1 MGKFSQKNG
10 ETKHH
15 VTLYLYETLNYLT
28 FENHKIML
36 HPILPIVRFRE
47 HKNVLPQPRTS
58 ASFQRSHIKDLV
70 LNPVVTAAV
79 GKEDGTKAVTN
90 CPIPLKDPFRKSQF

>member
-1 MGKFSQKNG
+1 MRKFSQKNG

-15 VTLYLYETLNYLT
+15 VTLSLYETLNYLT

-58 ASFQRSHIKDLV
+58 ASFQRSHIKALCSF
-70 LNPVVTAAV
+70 NPI
-79 GKEDGTKAVTN
+79 
-90 CPIPLKDPFRKSQF
+90 CQSCSRKGGGHQSSH

>member
-15 VTLYLYETLNYLT
+15 VTLSLYETLNYLT

-58 ASFQRSHIKDLV
+58 ASFQRSHIKALV
-70 LNPVVTAAV
+70 LTLFVKAAA
-79 GKEDGTKAVTN
+79 GKEEGTKAFTN
-90 CPIPLKDPFRKSQF
+90 RPLPLKDAVLKSPF